1 MAGKKYAHC
10 IKSGAL
16 LRSIPH
22 YTGQSIVAHEGE
34 LDVDCSIGYHCI
46 SKKMSF
52 DEPHTHD
59 FHETLCFIGG
69 DPQDINDLGAE
80 IEFTLGGEKHLIT
93 SATVVSIPP
102 ALEHCPIVF
111 KKVTKPLIFL
121 EISRTRNWK
130 SGKTTKKESTRKAKK

>member
-1 MAGKKYAHC
+1 
-10 IKSGAL
+10 
-16 LRSIPH
+16 
-22 YTGQSIVAHEGE
+22 
-34 LDVDCSIGYHCI
+34 
-46 SKKMSF
+46 MSF

-102 ALEHCPIVF
+102 DLEHCPIVF

-130 SGKTTKKESTRKAKK
+130 SGKTAKKESTRKAKK